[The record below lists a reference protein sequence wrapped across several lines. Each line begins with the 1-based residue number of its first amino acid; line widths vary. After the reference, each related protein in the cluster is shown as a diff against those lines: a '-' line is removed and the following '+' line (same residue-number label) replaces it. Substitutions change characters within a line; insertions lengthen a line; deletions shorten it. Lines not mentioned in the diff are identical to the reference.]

1 MRPYR
6 LTVRTSPSHGGNR
19 GSIPLRATV
28 ISRLHALACEE
39 IFTENRTMSDLTK
52 VKLSMILFSARFW
65 IATFVLFFTSNG
77 FSLSETYVLIGI
89 YYIVSL
95 LLEYPTGV
103 IGDYYSHRLSV
114 GLGYGIL
121 TIGYAS
127 FFFVGG
133 FWYYLALLMLVAVG
147 QALISGS
154 DTALMHSISKD
165 FKKDYADTKTLTL
178 ISSFLA
184 ITIGGFVATYDLRYP
199 VLLTAAALVPASL
212 LVFSLKNY
220 HFERQTGTDIF
231 ELGKQAI
238 RFSWDDKNILSLLLL
253 GATVSGFFFS
263 YKWIYNPIFQAI
275 ELPLGWW
282 GFLAGIAVLFIAVGT
297 KFYKHFSK
305 IAFLPL
311 LFILGISIA
320 VSGLFSFPVV
330 VVLGLMVSHIFQGYF
345 ETKLMVDLNEEINP
359 SYRSSILSFKG
370 VIVRV
375 VSGGYIFIGALAVK
389 YFSLTHFLIGTAVAI
404 LIMGIGALL
413 FLRKSSLKKRIVA
426 H

>member
-1 MRPYR
+1 
-6 LTVRTSPSHGGNR
+6 
-19 GSIPLRATV
+19 
-28 ISRLHALACEE
+28 
-39 IFTENRTMSDLTK
+39 MSDLTK

-65 IATFVLFFTSNG
+65 IATFVLFFMSNG
-77 FSLSETYVLIGI
+77 FTLSETYILIGI
-89 YYIVSL
+89 YYVASL

-114 GLGYGIL
+114 GLGYAIL
-121 TIGYAS
+121 AVGYS
-127 FFFVGG
+127 LFFFAGG
-133 FWYYLALLMLVAVG
+133 FWYYFALLMLTALG

-154 DTALMHSISKD
+154 DTALMHSVSKD

-199 VLLTAAALVPASL
+199 VLLTAASLVPASL

-220 HFERQTGTDIF
+220 HFERQKGTDIF
-231 ELGKQAI
+231 ELGKQAML
-238 RFSWDDKNILSLLLL
+238 FSWDNKNVLSFLLL
-253 GATVSGFFFS
+253 GATVSGFFYS
-263 YKWIYNPIFQAI
+263 YKWLYNPIFQAI

-282 GFLAGIAVLFIAVGT
+282 GFLAGVAVLFIAVGT

-305 IAFLPL
+305 ISFLLL
-311 LFILGISIA
+311 LFVIGIS
-320 VSGLFSFPVV
+320 VSFSGLFSFPVI
-330 VVLGLMVSHIFQGYF
+330 VVLGLILSHVFRGYF
-345 ETKLMVDLNEEINP
+345 ETKLMVDLNEELNP

-370 VIVRV
+370 VIVRI

-389 YFSLTHFLIGTAVAI
+389 YFSLTLFLMGTAIAI
-404 LIMGIGALL
+404 LIMGIGALI
-413 FLRKSSLKKRIVA
+413 LRESSLKKRIVA

>member
-1 MRPYR
+1 
-6 LTVRTSPSHGGNR
+6 
-19 GSIPLRATV
+19 
-28 ISRLHALACEE
+28 
-39 IFTENRTMSDLTK
+39 MSDLTK

-77 FSLSETYVLIGI
+77 FTLSETYILIGI
-89 YYIVSL
+89 YYVASL

-114 GLGYGIL
+114 GLGYSIL
-121 TIGYAS
+121 AVGYTL
-127 FFFVGG
+127 FFFGGG
-133 FWYYLALLMLVAVG
+133 FWYYLAILMLVAVG

-154 DTALMHSISKD
+154 DTALMHSVSKD

-199 VLLTAAALVPASL
+199 VLLTVASLVPASL

-220 HFERQTGTDIF
+220 HFERQKGANIF
-231 ELGKQAI
+231 ELGEQAML
-238 RFSWDDKNILSLLLL
+238 FSWDNKSILSFLLL

-263 YKWIYNPIFQAI
+263 YKWLYNPIFQAI

-282 GFLAGIAVLFIAVGT
+282 GFLAGVAVLFIAVGT

-305 IAFLPL
+305 ISFLL
-311 LFILGISIA
+311 LLLVIGLSVSF
-320 VSGLFSFPVV
+320 SGLFSFPVIV
-330 VVLGLMVSHIFQGYF
+330 ILGLIFSHIFRGYF
-345 ETKLMVDLNEEINP
+345 ETKLMVDLNKELNP

-370 VIVRV
+370 VIVRI

-389 YFSLTHFLIGTAVAI
+389 YFSLTSFLIGAAVAI
-404 LIMGIGALL
+404 LIMGIGAFLL
-413 FLRKSSLKKRIVA
+413 RQNSLKNITITTNSTP
-426 H
+426 